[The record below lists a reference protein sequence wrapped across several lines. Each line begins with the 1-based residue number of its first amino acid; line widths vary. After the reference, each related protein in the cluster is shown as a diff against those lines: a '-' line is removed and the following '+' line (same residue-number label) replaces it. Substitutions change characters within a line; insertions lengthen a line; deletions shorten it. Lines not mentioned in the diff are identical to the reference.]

1 VVSAFLPIWI
11 LTAIGYVV
19 GRTGV
24 LGAAATD
31 VLGRFVFLVAMP
43 AALFGTLS
51 RAPLA
56 QFGGVGLLAFATS
69 TFVVGGVAFAIA
81 RWRLRRT
88 LGEQAIAG
96 MASGYINAANLGIP
110 VAVRILGDAS
120 FLAVVLL
127 FQVLI
132 LAPLVLSA
140 LDLDARVRA
149 GSAARQAVAGGPA
162 EAGGRPAAAGPTVAG
177 GTEAAAAMGRARRWG
192 RLISLPMRNP
202 ILLACAAGVLV
213 HSAGWTVP
221 GLLRGAIELLGAA
234 AVPTALI
241 ALGLSLYRP
250 PALADEPDLP
260 GRGAELL
267 LIVVLKIVAQPLL
280 AYGIAHFVLGLN
292 GPQLLA
298 VVICAA
304 LPTAQNTFLFA
315 RAYGVDSRL
324 ARDSVVAST
333 ALSMITLTVAAALL
347 T

>member
-1 VVSAFLPIWI
+1 MVSAFLPIWV

-43 AALFGTLS
+43 AALFSTLS
-51 RAPLA
+51 RAPLSR
-56 QFGGVGLLAFATS
+56 FGGVGLLAFATS
-69 TFVVGGVAFAIA
+69 TFLVGGVAFAIA

-140 LDLDARVRA
+140 LDLDARA
-149 GSAARQAVAGGPA
+149 
-162 EAGGRPAAAGPTVAG
+162 
-177 GTEAAAAMGRARRWG
+177 RARIAAEPTDSGLDHDRADAG
-192 RLISLPMRNP
+192 AGTTRRARHLARLVTLPLRNP
-202 ILLACAAGVLV
+202 ILLACAGGVFV
-213 HSAGWTVP
+213 HSAGWHLPV
-221 GLLRGAIELLGAA
+221 LMRGVVDLLGGA
-234 AVPTALI
+234 AVPTALV
-241 ALGLSLYRP
+241 ALGLSLSRP
-250 PALADEPDLP
+250 PVLSDEPEMP
-260 GRGAELL
+260 GRRSELL
-267 LIVVLKIVAQPLL
+267 LIVVLKIVVQPLV
-280 AYGIAHFVLGLN
+280 AYGIAHLVLGLT

-304 LPTAQNTFLFA
+304 LPAAQNTFLFA

-333 ALSMITLTVAAALL
+333 GLSMITLTLAAALL
-347 T
+347 TGVQHRG

>member
-1 VVSAFLPIWI
+1 MVSAFLPIWI
-11 LTAIGYVV
+11 LTAIGYAV

-24 LGAAATD
+24 LGVAATD

-43 AALFGTLS
+43 AALFATLS

-56 QFGGVGLLAFATS
+56 QFGGVGLIAFAAS
-69 TFVVGGVAFAIA
+69 AFVVGGVAFAIA

-110 VAVRILGDAS
+110 VAVQILGDTS

-127 FQVLI
+127 FQVLV

-140 LDLDARVRA
+140 LDLDAR
-149 GSAARQAVAGGPA
+149 
-162 EAGGRPAAAGPTVAG
+162 
-177 GTEAAAAMGRARRWG
+177 GRADRADPLRRFG
-192 RLISLPMRNP
+192 RLLSLPLRNP
-202 ILLACAAGVLV
+202 ILLACVAGVGV
-213 HSAGWTVP
+213 HSAGCQVP
-221 GLLRGAIELLGAA
+221 ELLRGPLDLLGGA
-234 AVPTALI
+234 AVPTALV

-250 PALADEPDLP
+250 PSAADEPDLP
-260 GRGAELL
+260 GRRSELL
-267 LIVVLKIVAQPLL
+267 LIVALKIVVQPLV
-280 AYGIAHFVLGLN
+280 AYGIAHIVLGLD
-292 GPQLLA
+292 GRQLLA

-304 LPTAQNTFLFA
+304 LPAAQNTFLFA

-347 T
+347 TS